1 MICISLLKKWYN
13 LKYWK
18 KSTILFIFFGISL
31 TRVISLKNSQQILL
45 LSIDAQTSFVASI
58 HEQIQQSFWT
68 FV

>member
-18 KSTILFIFFGISL
+18 KSFIFFGISL
-31 TRVISLKNSQQILL
+31 TRVISLKNCQQILL

>member
-31 TRVISLKNSQQILL
+31 TRVISLKNCQQILL

-58 HEQIQQSFWT
+58 HEQIQQSFRT

>member
-18 KSTILFIFFGISL
+18 KSTILFFGISL
-31 TRVISLKNSQQILL
+31 TRVISLKNCQQILL
-45 LSIDAQTSFVASI
+45 LSIDAQTLFVASI